1 MSEAN
6 GGLPG
11 RKPLSVYAVIER
23 RDGVRPYWMKLG
35 AAFTNRDGSLT
46 LILDAFPWSTNRLLV
61 REARTPEARPT
72 EEEPVDAEAVP

>member
-6 GGLPG
+6 GGQPG
-11 RKPLSVYAVIER
+11 RRPLSVYAVIER

-61 REARTPEARPT
+61 REPRAPEGRSP
-72 EEEPVDAEAVP
+72 EEEAAEVEGAP

>member
-6 GGLPG
+6 GGPPG

-61 REARTPEARPT
+61 REARTPEARTPD
-72 EEEPVDAEAVP
+72 EEPVEAEAAP

>member
-1 MSEAN
+1 MSESN
-6 GGLPG
+6 GGPSG

-61 REARTPEARPT
+61 REPRAPEGRPT
-72 EEEPVDAEAVP
+72 EEEPVDAEAAP